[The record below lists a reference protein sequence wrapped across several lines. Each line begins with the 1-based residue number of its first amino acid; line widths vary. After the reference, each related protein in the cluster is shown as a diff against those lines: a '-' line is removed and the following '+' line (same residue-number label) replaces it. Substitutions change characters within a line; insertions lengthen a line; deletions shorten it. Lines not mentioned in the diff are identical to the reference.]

1 MEITQR
7 QQAILSIVRADGP
20 ITSEQIAERLNLTR
34 ATLRPDLAILIM
46 AGLLEARPRVGY
58 YVSGKSV
65 NDVIATKI
73 AGFTVREFQSRP
85 AVIGDQ
91 ASVYDA
97 IITMFLEDV
106 GTLFIVREG
115 GLLEGIV
122 SRKDLLKMA
131 FAGQDVRDL
140 PVSVV
145 MTRMPNV
152 VTTSPEEPVLEA
164 ARKIVIHEVDALPV
178 VEAGAGGTKNELLVV
193 GRFSKTNVTR
203 LFVEL
208 GERR

>member
-1 MEITQR
+1 MG
-7 QQAILSIVRADGP
+7 IVKAEGP
-20 ITSEQIAERLNLTR
+20 ITSEQIAERLHLTR

-65 NDVIATKI
+65 NDVIASKI
-73 AGFTVREFQSRP
+73 AGFTVSKFQSRP
-85 AVIGDQ
+85 VVINDQ

-115 GLLEGIV
+115 GFLEGIV

-131 FAGQDVRDL
+131 FAGQDVRSL
-140 PVSVV
+140 PVSMV
-145 MTRMPNV
+145 MTRMPNLV
-152 VTTSPEEPVLEA
+152 MTSPEEPVLEA

-178 VEAGAGGTKNELLVV
+178 VKPGAVGAKNELLVV
-193 GRFSKTNVTR
+193 GRFSKTNVTK